1 MTAVTATAA
10 ADDPSGRPIA
20 LAVSILDTTTG
31 GEVYRVK
38 GVEGP
43 GWWLPDSSGVSMSTS
58 RGTRFVT
65 LDGQWASE
73 APRPV
78 SASAKPAPAS
88 AKPAPTRTQPK
99 FGIDHSERRVTVR
112 DQEGETL
119 ASLHFAETSTPFFG
133 YPSIS
138 GSWSG
143 TRDELRVRVSVFP
156 PGRCGCGEDY
166 YRGPPPLA
174 PVIESPPFEDRL
186 QVEVVVDTC
195 LNLRQAPSLNAAV
208 LACLPNGAI
217 ADTDDYHTDYYDAWM
232 HVRTADGLEG
242 WASADYLR
250 WASDGVLLEGE
261 RQPFDGGGV

>member
-1 MTAVTATAA
+1 
-10 ADDPSGRPIA
+10 
-20 LAVSILDTTTG
+20 
-31 GEVYRVK
+31 
-38 GVEGP
+38 
-43 GWWLPDSSGVSMSTS
+43 MSTS

-99 FGIDHSERRVTVR
+99 FGIDHNERRVTVR
-112 DQEGETL
+112 DHEGETL

-143 TRDELRVRVSVFP
+143 TRRRAEASRVSVFP
-156 PGRCGCGEDY
+156 PTAVAGAARDY

-208 LACLPNGAI
+208 LTCLPNGAI
-217 ADTDDYHTDYYDAWM
+217 ADTDDYYTDYYDAWM

-250 WASDGVLLEGE
+250 WASDGVRLEGE
-261 RQPFDGGGV
+261 RLPSGGGGV